1 MRSTGIEYPARGEM
15 AFVDLGSPPDPK
27 DTEILIRT
35 CFSGITNGTERHA
48 LMAEHLWG
56 QFPSRHGYQHV
67 GVVEKAGREVKEFA
81 EGDWVFFGHYVG
93 HRAWNVI
100 DVASPLALH
109 SGNHLTVR
117 LPARE
122 DPLQYSEYALLGV
135 AGVAMR
141 GARRFR
147 VGPAQNVWVAGLGPI
162 GQYAAQACRALGAA
176 VTVTDVNQE
185 RLDTASAAGAH
196 KALNVSGTRSES
208 HSSADADAA
217 IKQGAP
223 YDAIIDCSGY
233 PPFVR
238 ELFEKHLLKHGG
250 VVGLLAVRTDTVFHW
265 SMLHMT
271 EASIEVSCHFSVND
285 LKALLRFMQDRVI
298 LNEPLIKDYIS
309 IDRAPEIYAT
319 MRDRPAD
326 LLGVV
331 FDWR

>member
-1 MRSTGIEYPARGEM
+1 MRTTGIEYPARGEM
-15 AFVDLGSPPDPK
+15 AFCELGKPPEPG

-67 GVVEKAGREVKEFA
+67 GIVEKAGKQVKQFA

-109 SGNHLTVR
+109 SENHLTVH
-117 LPARE
+117 LPKQE
-122 DPLQYSEYALLGV
+122 DPLQYREYALLGV

-162 GQYAAQACRALGAA
+162 GQYTAQSCRALGAT
-176 VTVTDVNQE
+176 VTVTDINQE
-185 RLDTASAAGAH
+185 RLEIARTVGAH
-196 KALNVSGTRSES
+196 IALNPKDPA
-208 HSSADADAA
+208 ADDI

-233 PPFVR
+233 TPFVR
-238 ELFEKHLLKHGG
+238 ELFEKHILKHGG

-265 SMLHMT
+265 SMLHIT

-285 LKALLRFMQDRVI
+285 LKGLLRFMQDKVI
-298 LNEPLIKDYIS
+298 FNKPLIRHFVS
-309 IDRAPEIYAT
+309 IDKAPEIYAT
-319 MRDRPAD
+319 MRDRPGD